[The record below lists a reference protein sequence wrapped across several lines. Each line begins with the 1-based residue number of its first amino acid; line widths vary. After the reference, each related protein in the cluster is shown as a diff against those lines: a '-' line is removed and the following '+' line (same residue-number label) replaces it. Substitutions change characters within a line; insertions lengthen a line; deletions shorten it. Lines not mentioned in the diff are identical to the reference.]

1 MVCLPQLEE
10 RERQAKAEFAARM
23 SKLNQVEL
31 KRKKEEDIAVC
42 YVCNS
47 GDHVEKQEDI
57 VFCERCCVAVHMSC
71 YNAEEVG
78 TCRKDRLS
86 RGSLLLLYETETGFS
101 SP

>member
-1 MVCLPQLEE
+1 MIVDGIPQLEE
-10 RERQAKAEFAARM
+10 RERQAKAEMAARM

-47 GDHVEKQEDI
+47 GDHVENKEDI

-71 YNAEEVG
+71 YNAEEVSTQEG
-78 TCRKDRLS
+78 PPS
-86 RGSLLLLYETETGFS
+86 RGRCS
-101 SP
+101 SSMK